1 MKDEEQDADPI
12 ARVDLFL
19 NGAKVPFG
27 SVLPPA
33 HVDIDTSKLDDGPHE
48 LLLEAFDAKGKVGRR
63 TIPFIVQ
70 NGPGIT
76 VTGLRSGERVGGSVG
91 LEINAFGGEEP
102 FDPIRAESSG
112 PIPVWTW
119 VLIVIVAGWAAW
131 YALFA
136 FGVPSVY
143 AATPTYESNPVAMAA
158 QPMTQTAPTKVS
170 GGGSAGGFDYAATGG
185 QLYTQNC
192 AACHGA
198 SGAGVPGAFPPL
210 AGDPVV
216 TAADPTAHIKVV
228 LHGLSKVP
236 IKGTTYS
243 SQMPPFPQL
252 SDADIAAIV
261 DHERTSWGNNAPTI
275 TPDVVKRAR

>member
-1 MKDEEQDADPI
+1 MEHEEHAAPPI
-12 ARVDLFL
+12 ARIDLFL
-19 NGAKVPFG
+19 NGSDEPFD

-33 HVDIDTSKLDDGPHE
+33 HVEVDTSTLADGPHE
-48 LLLEAFDAKGKVGRR
+48 LRLEAYDTEGKVGRR
-63 TIPFIVQ
+63 TIPFVVQ

-76 VTGLRSGERVGGSVG
+76 VNGLRSGERVGGRVG
-91 LEINAFGGEEP
+91 LEVNAFGGGEP

-119 VLIVIVAGWAAW
+119 VLVVVVVGWAAW

-158 QPMTQTAPTKVS
+158 QPMTQAAPTRVT
-170 GGGSAGGFDYAATGG
+170 GGGSAGGFDYAATGE

-198 SGAGVPGAFPPL
+198 SGTGVPGAFPPL

-216 TAADPTAHIKVV
+216 TASDPAMHIKVV

-236 IKGTTYS
+236 IKGIGYS

-252 SDADIAAIV
+252 SDSNIAAII
-261 DHERTSWGNNAPTI
+261 DHERTSWGNQAPII
-275 TPDVVKRAR
+275 TPDAVKRAR